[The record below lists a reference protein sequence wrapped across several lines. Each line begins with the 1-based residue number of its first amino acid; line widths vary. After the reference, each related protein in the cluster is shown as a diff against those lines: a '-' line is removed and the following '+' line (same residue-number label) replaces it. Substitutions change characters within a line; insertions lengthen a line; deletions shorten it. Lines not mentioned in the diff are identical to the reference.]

1 MGFWNGGGVGG
12 GGGGGGGV
20 NVSPHDCTKLTVDV
34 PVLWSERVSH

>member
-1 MGFWNGGGVGG
+1 MNRMNDDGIEGGGV
-12 GGGGGGGV
+12 GGGV